1 MRLAQNFPVNLDFK
15 FMDTEKGYLF
25 FYSNKRM
32 QRQTIELTRA
42 MLHRFQ
48 SSTTS
53 RALSHIGEYVAIR
66 RDTLFYSAG
75 NEIKI
80 VATVAIRR
88 IGGTCSTRAIE
99 TDGPD

>member
-1 MRLAQNFPVNLDFK
+1 
-15 FMDTEKGYLF
+15 
-25 FYSNKRM
+25 
-32 QRQTIELTRA
+32 

-53 RALSHIGEYVAIR
+53 RALSHYRDEYVAIR
-66 RDTLFYSAG
+66 EGALFYSAG

-80 VATVAIRR
+80 VATIAIRR